1 MRREVPLRR
10 AGTHL
15 QAMWTPD
22 QQHITPQERRA
33 ALHPGNAESYFA
45 ASRRNDGMAVHYR
58 VDRLQVSPP
67 HSAPTQPSTRSASG
81 PATEMLLA

>member
-1 MRREVPLRR
+1 
-10 AGTHL
+10 
-15 QAMWTPD
+15 
-22 QQHITPQERRA
+22 
-33 ALHPGNAESYFA
+33 
-45 ASRRNDGMAVHYR
+45 MAVHYR